1 MTSRRALPRT
11 SPDAGSCDRE
21 RRARSLTDKRAVI
34 IGDLTSRGDS
44 PAAYRPIDEV
54 LGVILIAAFD
64 VHDAA
69 TVHVHEH
76 GVVLEGRFGL
86 VANPMLRV
94 QEDAADT
101 IVRVASELGMTP
113 TARVR
118 LGVRMLEG
126 VAVLDTIQRR
136 LSAQLDG
143 EVPRPMTEAGG
154 TVSP

>member
-1 MTSRRALPRT
+1 M
-11 SPDAGSCDRE
+11 
-21 RRARSLTDKRAVI
+21 
-34 IGDLTSRGDS
+34 
-44 PAAYRPIDEV
+44 
-54 LGVILIAAFD
+54 
-64 VHDAA
+64 
-69 TVHVHEH
+69 
-76 GVVLEGRFGL
+76 
-86 VANPMLRV
+86 ANPMLRV